1 MKVIERYILRRVF
14 VVFAAALFWTLAI
27 VWTTQVLARI
37 DLVTDSGQTALTFF
51 EIATL
56 MLPSI
61 IPMVIPFALIIG
73 VAQTLS
79 TMNTDSELVVMSAAG
94 TSRWTTIKP
103 IILLALLASIV
114 SFAVDNGVDP
124 YARERS
130 RQKIAAARAD
140 LLSLVVQ
147 EGTFRKIENGLYV
160 QIGERLPDGN
170 LGQIFVADS
179 REKNVDLAYYAKR
192 GSVLEQTGK
201 SMLMMFDGVINRK
214 TPDGDVSIIRFTSYA
229 FDLAQFSNAAGR
241 IIMYP
246 KDRTIS
252 YLLNPDPNDPI
263 FKKTPQYFRA
273 ELHRRFT
280 EWLFPVVFAL
290 IAIAVV
296 GDAKSYRE
304 QRIHPLITAVSIA
317 LFWRW
322 LGFFTVDRL
331 QTIQWF
337 VWLVYAV
344 PIIPSLVSIWF
355 IATNR
360 TLELPLTWV
369 ERLAATFRR
378 LGDGISQRWA
388 RLVGSART
396 AGGRA

>member
-14 VVFAAALFWTLAI
+14 VVFAGALFWTLAI

-73 VAQTLS
+73 IAQTLS

-94 TSRWTTIKP
+94 TPSMTTIRP
-103 IILLALLASIV
+103 IILLALAASMV
-114 SFAVDNGVDP
+114 SFVVDNGVDP

-147 EGTFRKIENGLYV
+147 EGTFRKIEDGLFV

-179 REKNVDLAYYAKR
+179 REKNVDLAYYAKN
-192 GSVLEQTGK
+192 GSVLNQNGK

-214 TPDGDVSIIRFTSYA
+214 TPDGDVSVIHFTSYA
-229 FDLAQFSNAAGR
+229 FDLAEFTNV
-241 IIMYP
+241 
-246 KDRTIS
+246 DRS
-252 YLLNPDPNDPI
+252 DHDVPEGSHDFLSAQSGSQRPHLQAQSAI
-263 FKKTPQYFRA
+263 FPRRVA
-273 ELHRRFT
+273 PPLHRMDSFRSSSRSS
-280 EWLFPVVFAL
+280 P
-290 IAIAVV
+290 
-296 GDAKSYRE
+296 
-304 QRIHPLITAVSIA
+304 
-317 LFWRW
+317 WRW
-322 LGFFTVDRL
+322 SETRNHIARRAFTR
-331 QTIQWF
+331 
-337 VWLVYAV
+337 
-344 PIIPSLVSIWF
+344 
-355 IATNR
+355 
-360 TLELPLTWV
+360 
-369 ERLAATFRR
+369 
-378 LGDGISQRWA
+378 
-388 RLVGSART
+388 
-396 AGGRA
+396 